1 MTVTKEQLFEIIKR
15 SEKEQTSNK
24 KFGSKYFPTGSV
36 GIEDYLKYMDTH
48 EFYEYEKAKNDLK
61 NYLNSLDYEA
71 ILDIEA
77 LMDYGRELSQYDGI
91 SNLRRLIEDEYTERT
106 ELVRAE
112 DYFATTRRYF
122 AQSYPSPEGKSD
134 AITYLSGKPL
144 AQYLSYAMEALE
156 L

>member
-1 MTVTKEQLFEIIKR
+1 MTVTKEQLLEIIKR
-15 SEKEQTSNK
+15 SEKKAVLNK
-24 KFGSKYFPTGSV
+24 IFHDKYFPEGSIKV
-36 GIEDYLKYMDTH
+36 GDYFKYEDTS
-48 EFYEYEKAKNDLK
+48 EFCEYEKAKNNLES
-61 NYLNSLDYEA
+61 YLNGLNYEA
-71 ILDIEA
+71 IIDIEA

-144 AQYLSYAMEALE
+144 AQYLSYAMEALG

>member
-24 KFGSKYFPTGSV
+24 KFDSKYFPTGSV

-61 NYLNSLDYEA
+61 NNLNGLDYEA

-77 LMDYGRELSQYDGI
+77 LMVYGRELSVYEGI
-91 SNLRRLIEDEYTERT
+91 SRLRKLIEDEMNDSV
-106 ELVRAE
+106 ELLNPQKYLVNARSH
-112 DYFATTRRYF
+112 F
-122 AQSYPSPEGKSD
+122 AQSYPSSEGKS
-134 AITYLSGKPL
+134 AAVTYLVEKPL
-144 AQYLSYAMEALE
+144 AQYLSYAMEALG